1 MEPLLRAHGIERRLP
16 GGRWVLKESSID
28 VRRGD
33 RIVLSGASGA
43 GKTLLLRALALLDP
57 VDRGEILW
65 RGNPVPS
72 AEVPAYRRCV
82 SYLHQSPAL
91 VEGTGEENLRLPY
104 ALAVHRAS
112 DFDRDRALGLLER
125 LGASDALL
133 DQKVEDLSGGERQM
147 LALARVLQLDPRV
160 LLLDEPT
167 ASLDAEAARCARGL
181 IMSWVEKNP
190 QERAALWVSHDV
202 ELAKPFSNRQLQL
215 VDGRL
220 IEQSSGAV

>member
-1 MEPLLRAHGIERRLP
+1 M
-16 GGRWVLKESSID
+16 LKQLAID
-28 VRRGD
+28 VHGGD

-43 GKTLLLRALALLDP
+43 GKSLLLRALALLDP
-57 VDRGEILW
+57 VDGGEILW
-65 RGNPVPS
+65 QGSRVPS
-72 AEVPAYRRCV
+72 AGVPEYRRCV

-104 ALAVHRAS
+104 ALAVHGAS
-112 DFDRDRALGLLER
+112 DFDRDRALGLLGR

-133 DQKVEDLSGGERQM
+133 EGRVADLSGGERQM
-147 LALARVLQLDPRV
+147 LALARVLQLDPQV

-167 ASLDAEAARCARGL
+167 ASLDAKAARHAGGL
-181 IMSWVEKNP
+181 ITSWVEKNP

-202 ELAKPFSNRQLQL
+202 ELAKPFSNRQLEL

-220 IEQSSGAV
+220 VEPSSGVV